1 MKSFLARRI
10 LPACV
15 ISAAGVA
22 ALVAPGAASASLGEQ
37 CSGSNTKG
45 AGSSL
50 QQVVEGVWTVDFN
63 GVKDKSLFACNGKHG
78 SGAKPTI
85 TYESIGSGAGMAK
98 WKTNKEFGVYGFV
111 GTDNTANATEIA
123 EVQANSTLNG
133 GGGKLMTIPT
143 AQSAL
148 SIVMHL
154 PTGCTSATS
163 TVAPGRLALND
174 VTLEGI
180 YRGTITKWSQL
191 EGAENGGNA
200 LTCEAPGDNEAAI
213 IPVARLDKSGTT
225 HIFKKFLGEVNTAKF
240 EDEAG
245 ESKTWYEVSEGGA
258 INLQWPKKANVVKA
272 KTETNLGMLKEVEET
287 PGSVGYPN
295 VADARNNAKFVPPAG
310 GANTATF
317 WAELESSQKT
327 SKGKVTRTFK
337 DPSSNGDVATK
348 ASSNCKSTEY
358 SNGTAVFPPP
368 KLTDPWNEVTAKL
381 ASKTYA
387 LCGLTYDFALTN
399 YETFAGGT
407 NEEATTVANYLNYVL
422 DAKGGQS
429 DLKNND
435 YLGLPTSLLTEAKE
449 GPAAIEG

>member
-50 QQVVEGVWTVDFN
+50 QEVAEGVWTSKFN
-63 GVKDKSLFACNGKHG
+63 STKDKSVFACNGKHG
-78 SGAKPTI
+78 SKGTPLI
-85 TYESIGSGAGMAK
+85 SYESIGSGAGYKK
-98 WKTNKEFGVYGFV
+98 WAEKNEFGVYGFI
-111 GTDNTANATEIA
+111 GTDNTVNAA
-123 EVQANSTLNG
+123 EKTAVEALGT
-133 GGGKLMTIPT
+133 GGKVMTIPV
-143 AQSAL
+143 AQSAVA
-148 SIVMHL
+148 IDMHL

-200 LTCEAPGDNEAAI
+200 LTCEEPSQKEAPI

-258 INLQWPKKANVVKA
+258 INLQWPKAGKGVKA
-272 KTETNLGMLKEVEET
+272 KTETNLGGLKEVEET
-287 PGSVGYPN
+287 AGSVGYTN
-295 VADARNNAKFVPPAG
+295 LADARNNAAFVPPAG
-310 GANTATF
+310 GANKVTF
-317 WAELESSQKT
+317 WAELESSQKV

-381 ASKTYA
+381 ASKTYT
-387 LCGLTYDFALTN
+387 LCGLTYDLALTN
-399 YETFAGGT
+399 YETYPGGT
-407 NEEATTVANYLNYVL
+407 NEEATTTANFLNYVL

-429 DLKNND
+429 DIKNND
-435 YLGLPTSLLTEAKE
+435 YLGLPTALLTEAKE

>member
-15 ISAAGVA
+15 ISAAGIA

-50 QQVVEGVWTVDFN
+50 QEVAEGVWTSKFN
-63 GVKDKSLFACNGKHG
+63 STKDKSKYACNGKNG
-78 SGAKPTI
+78 SKGTPLVA
-85 TYESIGSGAGMAK
+85 YESIGSGNGYKK
-98 WKTNKEFGVYGFV
+98 WNEKHEFGVYGFV
-111 GTDNTANATEIA
+111 GTDNTVNAA
-123 EVQANSTLNG
+123 EKASVEALGT
-133 GGGKLMTIPT
+133 GGKVMTIPV

-148 SIVMHL
+148 AIVMHL

-174 VTLEGI
+174 ITLEAI
-180 YRGTITKWSQL
+180 YRGVITKWSQL

-200 LTCEAPGDNEAAI
+200 LTCAEESDKEAAI

-225 HIFKKFLGEVNTAKF
+225 HIFKKFLGEVYVGKF

-245 ESKTWYEVSEGGA
+245 ESKTWYEVSEGGT
-258 INLQWPKKANVVKA
+258 INLQWPKAAKVVKA

-287 PGSVGYPN
+287 PGSIGYPN
-295 VADARNNAKFVPPAG
+295 LADARNNASFVPPAG
-310 GANTATF
+310 GANKAMF

-337 DPSSNGDVATK
+337 DPSSNGDTAAK

-387 LCGLTYDFALTN
+387 LCGLTYNLALTN
-399 YETFAGGT
+399 YETYPGGT
-407 NEEATTVANYLNYVL
+407 NEEATTTANFLNYVL

-429 DLKNND
+429 DIKNND